1 MKDVS
6 NHIEKMVTESKILRD
21 GKPFISEIKM
31 YNNDN
36 KKNKMMKIFWSYIG
50 ITLVSSSKRAQISI
64 ILGFRTITLVLVNRN
79 Q

>member
-6 NHIEKMVTESKILRD
+6 NHIEKMVTESKKLRD

-36 KKNKMMKIFWSYIG
+36 KKNKMMKIFYLASLSIFFVLLIIG
-50 ITLVSSSKRAQISI
+50 I
-64 ILGFRTITLVLVNRN
+64 ILFLIGGMK
-79 Q
+79 